1 MPTRPQYVIGLDF
14 GTSSVRALLVDVSSG
29 REVAEAVRPFPRWD
43 AGQFC
48 DPDLNQ
54 FRQHP
59 LDHLEGLTEVV
70 REVVA
75 LVDDPAQIVALAVDA
90 TASSPGPVNEQGQA
104 LGLLPEFA
112 EEPDALFI
120 LWKDHTALAEA
131 EEINRL
137 ARSWGGPDYTKYSGG
152 VYSSEW
158 FWSKITRITRV
169 NERVARAA
177 YSWLEHCDWLTLELT
192 GLPLAELKRSRCAA
206 GHKAMWHAEWDGL
219 PAEEFLTQLEPQL
232 AGLRARLYQQT
243 YPADEPAGTLS
254 SAWAE
259 KLGLGP
265 ATVVAVGTID
275 AHAGGVGAG
284 ITPYAMVK
292 VMGTST
298 CDIVVVPP
306 ADLAGHPPVAG
317 ICGQV
322 DGSVVPGLVGL
333 EAGQSA
339 FGDLLAWFEGLLSW
353 PLAALLGQAGSLSAG
368 QREELLLEAERNL
381 LVLLTEA
388 AEALPFAAENPVL
401 ALDWV
406 NGRRTPDANHQLQGA
421 LRNLTMGS
429 SAPEVFRALVEA
441 LCYGSRHI
449 LERFEHEGI
458 AIKQIIGIGG
468 VAKKSAYLMQTLADV
483 LGRRIVVTASEQAPA
498 LGAAMYAAVAA
509 GCHPSVEAAQ
519 QAMGSGFSEQYDP
532 NPARVAAYDARYAE
546 YRALGGFI
554 EATTPGPEN
563 PASA

>member
-1 MPTRPQYVIGLDF
+1 MQTRPQYVIGLDF
-14 GTSSVRALLVDVSSG
+14 GTSSVRALLVEVATG
-29 REVAEAVRPFPRWD
+29 REVADAVQPFPRWD

-59 LDHLEGLTEVV
+59 LDHLEGLTAAV

-90 TASSPGPVNEQGQA
+90 TGSSPGPVNEQGRA

-120 LWKDHTALAEA
+120 LWKDHTAVAEA
-131 EEINRL
+131 QEINQL
-137 ARSWGGPDYTKYSGG
+137 ARTWGGPDYTAYSGG
-152 VYSSEW
+152 VYSPEW
-158 FWSKITRITRV
+158 FWSKITRIART
-169 NERVARAA
+169 NPAVAQAA
-177 YSWLEHCDWLTLELT
+177 HSWLEHCDWVTLELT
-192 GLPLAELKRSRCAA
+192 GQPLASLKRSRCAA
-206 GHKAMWHAEWDGL
+206 GHKALWHPSWDGL
-219 PAEEFLTQLEPQL
+219 PSEEFLTQLEPQL
-232 AGLRARLYQQT
+232 AGLRARLYQET
-243 YPADEPAGTLS
+243 YAADEPAGTLS
-254 SAWAE
+254 PEWAA
-259 KLGLGP
+259 KLGLRP
-265 ATVVAVGTID
+265 ETVVAVGTID

-306 ADLAGHPPVAG
+306 ADLAGRPPVAG

-322 DGSVVPGLVGL
+322 EGSVVPGLVGL

-353 PLAALLGQAGSLSAG
+353 PLAAVLDRATGLDAR

-381 LVLLTEA
+381 LGMLTEA
-388 AEALPFAAENPVL
+388 AQALPFAQSPVL

-406 NGRRTPDANHQLQGA
+406 NGRRTPDANLQLQGA

-441 LCYGSRHI
+441 LCYGSRRI
-449 LERFEHEGI
+449 LERFEQEGI
-458 AIKQIIGIGG
+458 AIKEIIGIGG
-468 VAKKSAYLMQTLADV
+468 VAKKSAFLMQTLADV
-483 LGRRIVVTASEQAPA
+483 LDRRIVVTASEQAPA

-509 GCHPSVEAAQ
+509 GCYENVEAAQ
-519 QAMGSGFSEQYDP
+519 QAMGSGFSEEYMPD
-532 NPARVAAYDARYAE
+532 PARVAAYGARYAE
-546 YRALGGFI
+546 YLAFGEFV
-554 EATTPGPEN
+554 EATTPGPGGKDEI
-563 PASA
+563 

>member
-1 MPTRPQYVIGLDF
+1 MQTRPQYVIGLDF
-14 GTSSVRALLVDVSSG
+14 GTSSVRALLVEVATG
-29 REVAEAVRPFPRWD
+29 REVADAVRAFPRWD

-48 DPDLNQ
+48 NPDLNQ

-59 LDHLEGLTEVV
+59 LDHLEGLTAVV

-90 TASSPGPVNEQGQA
+90 TASTPGPVNAQGRA

-120 LWKDHTALAEA
+120 LWKDHTAVAEA
-131 EEINRL
+131 EEINQL

-158 FWSKITRITRV
+158 FWSKITRISRH
-169 NERVARAA
+169 NERVAQAA
-177 YSWLEHCDWLTLELT
+177 HSWLEHCDWLTLELT
-192 GLPLAELKRSRCAA
+192 GQPLADLKRSRCAA
-206 GHKAMWHAEWDGL
+206 GHKAMWHPEWDGL
-219 PAEEFLTQLEPQL
+219 PAEEFLAQLEPKL
-232 AGLRARLYQQT
+232 AGLRARLYGPT
-243 YPADEPAGTLS
+243 YPADEAAGTLCPE
-254 SAWAE
+254 WAAT
-259 KLGLGP
+259 LGLRP
-265 ATVVAVGTID
+265 ETVVAVGTID

-306 ADLAGHPPVAG
+306 ADLATRPPVAG

-322 DGSVVPGLVGL
+322 EGSVVPGLVGL

-339 FGDLLAWFEGLLSW
+339 FGDLLAWFEELLRW
-353 PLAALLGQAGSLSAG
+353 PLAAVLARTANLTDR
-368 QREELLLEAERNL
+368 QREELRQEAEDSLLE
-381 LVLLTEA
+381 LLTEA
-388 AEALPFAAENPVL
+388 AQALPFAQSPVL

-429 SAPEVFRALVEA
+429 SAPEIFRALVEA

-458 AIKQIIGIGG
+458 AVRQLIAIGG
-468 VAKKSAYLMQTLADV
+468 VAKKSGYLMQTLADV
-483 LGRRIVVTASEQAPA
+483 LGRRIVVAASEQAPA

-509 GCHPSVEAAQ
+509 GCYPSVEAAQ
-519 QAMGSGFSEQYDP
+519 QAMGSGFSEQYEP
-532 NPARVAAYDARYAE
+532 NPARAATYHARYAE
-546 YRALGGFI
+546 YRALGEFI
-554 EATTPGPEN
+554 ANTTPGPEN
-563 PASA
+563 KLIR